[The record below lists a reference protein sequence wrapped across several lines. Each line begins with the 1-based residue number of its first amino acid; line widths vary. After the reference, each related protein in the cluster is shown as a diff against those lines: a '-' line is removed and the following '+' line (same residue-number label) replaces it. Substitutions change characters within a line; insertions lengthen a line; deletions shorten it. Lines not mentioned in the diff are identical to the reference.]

1 MVGKTKGIFQRNKFY
16 AWSGLC
22 TGRTFFEV
30 NDRSEGRRGGAIRG
44 GGKNGGSVEEKL
56 RVN

>member
-30 NDRSEGRRGGAIRG
+30 NDRSEGRGGGTIRG
-44 GGKNGGSVEEKL
+44 KNGSVEEKL